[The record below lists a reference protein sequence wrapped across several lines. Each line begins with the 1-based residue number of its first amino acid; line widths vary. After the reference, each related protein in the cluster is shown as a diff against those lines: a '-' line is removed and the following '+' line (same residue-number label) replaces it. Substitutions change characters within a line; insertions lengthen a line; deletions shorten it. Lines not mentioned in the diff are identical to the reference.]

1 MKENTNRTNL
11 SLKLDSGLVSF
22 LKTQEN
28 HKFSRYDAF
37 VWLMEHIQEA
47 EMEDCYKPSS
57 AYQEC
62 LVRYTEL
69 AKTWHWSRPTVQKFI
84 EGLEAMSV
92 IIKKRHVNAFA
103 LSLPDES
110 TMADSHTDSSTT
122 HPTTEPMLASHHSQ
136 PQTLLCQSGCVTAV
150 PMTTSFPTQSY
161 NKKNFLY
168 KICHFFL

>member
-37 VWLMEHIQEA
+37 VWLVEHILDSDV
-47 EMEDCYKPSS
+47 EDCGKPSS
-57 AYQEC
+57 AYQDY

-92 IIKKRHVNAFA
+92 IIKKKHVNAFA
-103 LSLPDES
+103 LSLTDES
-110 TMADSHTDSSTT
+110 TIAGCRTDYTT
-122 HPTTEPMLASHHSQ
+122 SHPTTEPMLASHHSQ
-136 PQTLLCQSGCVTAV
+136 PSSTSLLK
-150 PMTTSFPTQSY
+150 PTRGKRKS
-161 NKKNFLY
+161 NRWKG
-168 KICHFFL
+168 

>member
-1 MKENTNRTNL
+1 MKENTKRTNL

-47 EMEDCYKPSS
+47 EMEDCDKPSS

-92 IIKKRHVNAFA
+92 IIKKTCQCFCAVSYRRKHDSWQPYGFYHHPPHYRTDTCIATFA
-103 LSLPDES
+103 ALFDEL
-110 TMADSHTDSSTT
+110 AQTDKR
-122 HPTTEPMLASHHSQ
+122 EA
-136 PQTLLCQSGCVTAV
+136 
-150 PMTTSFPTQSY
+150 
-161 NKKNFLY
+161 
-168 KICHFFL
+168 KIE

>member
-37 VWLMEHIQEA
+37 VWLVEHILDSDV
-47 EMEDCYKPSS
+47 EDCGKPSS
-57 AYQEC
+57 AYQEY

-69 AKTWHWSRPTVQKFI
+69 AKTWHWSRPTVQKYI

-92 IIKKRHVNAFA
+92 IIKKKHVNAFA
-103 LSLPDES
+103 LSLTDES
-110 TMADSHTDSSTT
+110 TIAGSHTDFTTT
-122 HPTTEPMLASHHSQ
+122 HPTTEPMLASQHSQ
-136 PQTLLCQSGCVTAV
+136 PSSTSLLKPTRETLSLIRV
-150 PMTTSFPTQSY
+150 
-161 NKKNFLY
+161 NFR
-168 KICHFFL
+168 

>member
-37 VWLMEHIQEA
+37 VWLMEHILDSD
-47 EMEDCYKPSS
+47 MEDYGKPSS
-57 AYQEC
+57 AYQEY

-92 IIKKRHVNAFA
+92 IIKKKHVNAFA
-103 LSLPDES
+103 LSLTDES
-110 TMADSHTDSSTT
+110 TMADSHTDFSTT
-122 HPTTEPMLASHHSQ
+122 HPTTEPMLASQHSQ
-136 PQTLLCQSGCVTAV
+136 PSSTSLLNQTRGKRKSNRG
-150 PMTTSFPTQSY
+150 
-161 NKKNFLY
+161 KE
-168 KICHFFL
+168 

>member
-11 SLKLDSGLVSF
+11 SLKLDCGLVSF

-37 VWLMEHIQEA
+37 VWLVEHILDSDV
-47 EMEDCYKPSS
+47 EDCGKPSS
-57 AYQEC
+57 ASPAY

-92 IIKKRHVNAFA
+92 IIKKKHVNAFA
-103 LSLPDES
+103 LSLTDES
-110 TMADSHTDSSTT
+110 TIAGSRTNFTT
-122 HPTTEPMLASHHSQ
+122 YHPTTEPMLASHHSQ
-136 PQTLLCQSGCVTAV
+136 PSSTSLLK
-150 PMTTSFPTQSY
+150 PTRGKRKS
-161 NKKNFLY
+161 NRGKE
-168 KICHFFL
+168 

>member
-11 SLKLDSGLVSF
+11 SLKLDCGLVSF

-37 VWLMEHIQEA
+37 VWLVEHILDSDV
-47 EMEDCYKPSS
+47 EDCGKPSS
-57 AYQEC
+57 AYQDY

-92 IIKKRHVNAFA
+92 IIKKKHVNAFA
-103 LSLPDES
+103 LSLTDES
-110 TMADSHTDSSTT
+110 TIAGSHTDFTT
-122 HPTTEPMLASHHSQ
+122 HPTTEPMLASQHSQ
-136 PQTLLCQSGCVTAV
+136 PSSTSLLK
-150 PMTTSFPTQSY
+150 PTRGKRKS
-161 NKKNFLY
+161 NRGKG
-168 KICHFFL
+168 

>member
-22 LKTQEN
+22 LKAQEN

-37 VWLMEHIQEA
+37 VWLVEHILDSDV
-47 EMEDCYKPSS
+47 EDCGKPSS
-57 AYQEC
+57 AYQDY

-92 IIKKRHVNAFA
+92 IIKKKHVNAFA
-103 LSLPDES
+103 LSLTDES
-110 TMADSHTDSSTT
+110 TIAGSHTAFTTT

-136 PQTLLCQSGCVTAV
+136 SSSTSLLTQTRGKRKSNRG
-150 PMTTSFPTQSY
+150 
-161 NKKNFLY
+161 KE
-168 KICHFFL
+168 

>member
-11 SLKLDSGLVSF
+11 SLKLDCGLVSF

-37 VWLMEHIQEA
+37 VWLVEHILDSDV
-47 EMEDCYKPSS
+47 EDCGKPSS
-57 AYQEC
+57 AYQDY

-92 IIKKRHVNAFA
+92 IIKKKHVNAFA
-103 LSLPDES
+103 LSLTDES
-110 TMADSHTDSSTT
+110 TTAGSHTDFTTT

-136 PQTLLCQSGCVTAV
+136 SSSTSLLTQTRGKRKSNRG
-150 PMTTSFPTQSY
+150 
-161 NKKNFLY
+161 KE
-168 KICHFFL
+168 

>member
-37 VWLMEHIQEA
+37 VWLVEHIQESD
-47 EMEDCYKPSS
+47 MEDFGKPSS
-57 AYQEC
+57 AYQEYI
-62 LVRYTEL
+62 VRYTEL

-92 IIKKRHVNAFA
+92 IIKKKHVNAFA
-103 LSLPDES
+103 LSLTDES
-110 TMADSHTDSSTT
+110 TIAGSHTDFTTT

-136 PQTLLCQSGCVTAV
+136 PSSTSLLK
-150 PMTTSFPTQSY
+150 PTRGKRKS
-161 NKKNFLY
+161 NRGKE
-168 KICHFFL
+168 

>member
-11 SLKLDSGLVSF
+11 SLKLDCGLVSF

-37 VWLMEHIQEA
+37 VWLVEHILDSDV
-47 EMEDCYKPSS
+47 EDCGKPSS
-57 AYQEC
+57 AYQDY

-92 IIKKRHVNAFA
+92 IIKKKHVNAFA
-103 LSLPDES
+103 LSLTDES
-110 TMADSHTDSSTT
+110 TIAGSHTAFTT
-122 HPTTEPMLASHHSQ
+122 TRPTTEPMLASQHSQ
-136 PQTLLCQSGCVTAV
+136 PSSTSLLK
-150 PMTTSFPTQSY
+150 PTRGKRKS
-161 NKKNFLY
+161 NRGKG
-168 KICHFFL
+168 

>member
-11 SLKLDSGLVSF
+11 SLKLDCGLVSF

-37 VWLMEHIQEA
+37 VWLVEHILDLDV
-47 EMEDCYKPSS
+47 EDCGKPSS
-57 AYQEC
+57 AYQDY

-92 IIKKRHVNAFA
+92 IIKKKHVNAFA
-103 LSLPDES
+103 LSLTDES
-110 TMADSHTDSSTT
+110 TIAGSHTHFTTT
-122 HPTTEPMLASHHSQ
+122 HPTTEPMLASQHSQ
-136 PQTLLCQSGCVTAV
+136 PSSTSLLK
-150 PMTTSFPTQSY
+150 PTRGKRKS
-161 NKKNFLY
+161 NRGKG
-168 KICHFFL
+168 

>member
-37 VWLMEHIQEA
+37 VWLVEHILDSDV
-47 EMEDCYKPSS
+47 EDCGKPSS
-57 AYQEC
+57 AYQDY

-69 AKTWHWSRPTVQKFI
+69 TKTWHWSRPTVQKFI

-92 IIKKRHVNAFA
+92 IIKKKHVNAFA
-103 LSLPDES
+103 LSLTDES
-110 TMADSHTDSSTT
+110 TIAGCRTVFSTS
-122 HPTTEPMLASHHSQ
+122 HPTTEPMLASQHSQ
-136 PQTLLCQSGCVTAV
+136 PSSTSLLK
-150 PMTTSFPTQSY
+150 PTRGKRKS
-161 NKKNFLY
+161 NRWKG
-168 KICHFFL
+168 

>member
-37 VWLMEHIQEA
+37 VWLMEHIHESD
-47 EMEDCYKPSS
+47 MEDCGKPSS
-57 AYQEC
+57 AYQEY

-92 IIKKRHVNAFA
+92 IIKKKHVNAFA
-103 LSLPDES
+103 LSLTDES
-110 TMADSHTDSSTT
+110 TMAGSHTDFSTT
-122 HPTTEPMLASHHSQ
+122 HPTTEPMLASQHSQ
-136 PQTLLCQSGCVTAV
+136 PSSTSLLK
-150 PMTTSFPTQSY
+150 PTRGKRKS
-161 NKKNFLY
+161 KRGKE
-168 KICHFFL
+168 

>member
-11 SLKLDSGLVSF
+11 SLKLDCGLVSF

-37 VWLMEHIQEA
+37 VWLVEHILDSDV
-47 EMEDCYKPSS
+47 EDCGKPSS
-57 AYQEC
+57 AYQDY

-92 IIKKRHVNAFA
+92 IIKKKHVNAFA
-103 LSLPDES
+103 LSLTDES
-110 TMADSHTDSSTT
+110 TIAGSRTDFTT
-122 HPTTEPMLASHHSQ
+122 TPPK
-136 PQTLLCQSGCVTAV
+136 TLSLIRV
-150 PMTTSFPTQSY
+150 
-161 NKKNFLY
+161 NFR
-168 KICHFFL
+168 

>member
-37 VWLMEHIQEA
+37 VWLVEHILDSDV
-47 EMEDCYKPSS
+47 EDCGKSSS
-57 AYQEC
+57 AYQEY

-92 IIKKRHVNAFA
+92 IIKKKHVNAFA
-103 LSLPDES
+103 LSLTDES
-110 TMADSHTDSSTT
+110 TIAGSRTDF
-122 HPTTEPMLASHHSQ
+122 
-136 PQTLLCQSGCVTAV
+136 
-150 PMTTSFPTQSY
+150 TTSHYRTDACIATFAALFDELAQTD
-161 NKKNFLY
+161 KREA
-168 KICHFFL
+168 KIE

>member
-1 MKENTNRTNL
+1 MKENTNRTKL

-37 VWLMEHIQEA
+37 VWLVEHILDSDV
-47 EMEDCYKPSS
+47 EDCGKPSS
-57 AYQEC
+57 AYQEY

-92 IIKKRHVNAFA
+92 IIKKNMSMFLRC
-103 LSLPDES
+103 L
-110 TMADSHTDSSTT
+110 
-122 HPTTEPMLASHHSQ
+122 
-136 PQTLLCQSGCVTAV
+136 
-150 PMTTSFPTQSY
+150 FPTKARLLTAITTLPPPTPLQNRCLHRIIRSPLRRACS
-161 NKKNFLY
+161 NRQEGSENRIEGRNELKL
-168 KICHFFL
+168 

>member
-11 SLKLDSGLVSF
+11 SLKLDCGLVSF

-37 VWLMEHIQEA
+37 VWLVEHILDSDV
-47 EMEDCYKPSS
+47 EDCGKPSS
-57 AYQEC
+57 AYQDY

-92 IIKKRHVNAFA
+92 IIKKKHVNAFA
-103 LSLPDES
+103 LSLTDES
-110 TMADSHTDSSTT
+110 TIAGSHTDFTT
-122 HPTTEPMLASHHSQ
+122 HPTTEPMLASHLSQ
-136 PQTLLCQSGCVTAV
+136 PSSTSLLK
-150 PMTTSFPTQSY
+150 PTRGKRKS
-161 NKKNFLY
+161 NRGKE
-168 KICHFFL
+168 

>member
-37 VWLMEHIQEA
+37 VWLVEHILDSDV
-47 EMEDCYKPSS
+47 EDCGKPSS
-57 AYQEC
+57 AYQEY

-84 EGLEAMSV
+84 EGLEAMPV
-92 IIKKRHVNAFA
+92 IIKKKYVNAFA
-103 LSLPDES
+103 LSLTDES
-110 TMADSHTDSSTT
+110 TKDGSHTDFTTT
-122 HPTTEPMLASHHSQ
+122 HPTTEPMLASQHSQ
-136 PQTLLCQSGCVTAV
+136 PSSTSLLK
-150 PMTTSFPTQSY
+150 PTRGKRKS
-161 NKKNFLY
+161 NRGKE
-168 KICHFFL
+168 

>member
-1 MKENTNRTNL
+1 MKEHTNRTNM

-37 VWLMEHIQEA
+37 VWLMEHILDPD
-47 EMEDCYKPSS
+47 MEDGDTPSS
-57 AYQEC
+57 AYQEL

-92 IIKKRHVNAFA
+92 IIKKKHVNAFA
-103 LSLPDES
+103 LSLPGES
-110 TMADSHTDSSTT
+110 TMAECHSESSTS
-122 HPTTEPMLASHHSQ
+122 HPTTETMLASHHSQ
-136 PQTLLCQSGCVTAV
+136 PSSTSLLK
-150 PMTTSFPTQSY
+150 PTKGKRKS
-161 NKKNFLY
+161 NRGKL
-168 KICHFFL
+168 

>member
-11 SLKLDSGLVSF
+11 SLKLDCGLVSF

-37 VWLMEHIQEA
+37 VWLVEHILDSDV
-47 EMEDCYKPSS
+47 EDCGKPSS
-57 AYQEC
+57 AYQDY

-92 IIKKRHVNAFA
+92 IIKKKHVNAFA
-103 LSLPDES
+103 LSLTDES
-110 TMADSHTDSSTT
+110 TIDGSRTDFTT
-122 HPTTEPMLASHHSQ
+122 SHPTTDPMLASHHSQ
-136 PQTLLCQSGCVTAV
+136 PSSTSLLK
-150 PMTTSFPTQSY
+150 PTRVKRKS
-161 NKKNFLY
+161 NRGKE
-168 KICHFFL
+168 

>member
-11 SLKLDSGLVSF
+11 SLKLDCGLVSF

-37 VWLMEHIQEA
+37 VWLVEHILDSDV
-47 EMEDCYKPSS
+47 EDYGKPSS
-57 AYQEC
+57 AYQDY

-92 IIKKRHVNAFA
+92 IIKKKHVNAFA
-103 LSLPDES
+103 LSLTDES
-110 TMADSHTDSSTT
+110 TIAGSRTDFTK
-122 HPTTEPMLASHHSQ
+122 L
-136 PQTLLCQSGCVTAV
+136 
-150 PMTTSFPTQSY
+150 
-161 NKKNFLY
+161 
-168 KICHFFL
+168 

>member
-11 SLKLDSGLVSF
+11 SLKLDYGLVSF

-47 EMEDCYKPSS
+47 EMEDCDKPSS
-57 AYQEC
+57 AYQDY

-92 IIKKRHVNAFA
+92 IIKKKHVNAFA
-103 LSLPDES
+103 LSLTDES
-110 TMADSHTDSSTT
+110 TIAGSHTDFTT
-122 HPTTEPMLASHHSQ
+122 SHPTTEPMLASHHSQ
-136 PQTLLCQSGCVTAV
+136 PSSTSLLK
-150 PMTTSFPTQSY
+150 PTRGKRKS
-161 NKKNFLY
+161 NRGKE
-168 KICHFFL
+168 

>member
-11 SLKLDSGLVSF
+11 SLKLDCGLVSF

-37 VWLMEHIQEA
+37 VWLVEHILDSDV
-47 EMEDCYKPSS
+47 EDYGKPSS
-57 AYQEC
+57 AYQDY

-92 IIKKRHVNAFA
+92 IIKKKHVNAFA
-103 LSLPDES
+103 LSLTDES
-110 TMADSHTDSSTT
+110 TIAGSHTDFTTT
-122 HPTTEPMLASHHSQ
+122 HPTTEPMLASQHSQ
-136 PQTLLCQSGCVTAV
+136 PSSTSLLK
-150 PMTTSFPTQSY
+150 PTRVKRKS
-161 NKKNFLY
+161 NRGKE
-168 KICHFFL
+168 

>member
-37 VWLMEHIQEA
+37 VWLMEHIHESD
-47 EMEDCYKPSS
+47 MEDCGKPSS
-57 AYQEC
+57 AYQEY

-69 AKTWHWSRPTVQKFI
+69 AKTWHWSRPTVQKYI

-92 IIKKRHVNAFA
+92 IIKKKHVNAFA
-103 LSLPDES
+103 LSLKDES
-110 TMADSHTDSSTT
+110 TMAGSHTDFATT
-122 HPTTEPMLASHHSQ
+122 HPTTEPMLASQHSQ
-136 PQTLLCQSGCVTAV
+136 LSSTSLLK
-150 PMTTSFPTQSY
+150 PTRGKRKS
-161 NKKNFLY
+161 NRGKE
-168 KICHFFL
+168 

>member
-47 EMEDCYKPSS
+47 EMEVCDKPSS
-57 AYQEC
+57 AYQEY

-136 PQTLLCQSGCVTAV
+136 PSSTSLLK
-150 PMTTSFPTQSY
+150 PTRGKRKS
-161 NKKNFLY
+161 NRGKE
-168 KICHFFL
+168 